1 MFSANYHDRRHR
13 TDAMLSLVEL
23 KFIVL
28 LNNQPGVLL
37 ADTDVIS
44 SSNPGSLR
52 KIPRDYR
59 HIIEMLPLTLN
70 KYLIQHE
77 LNTFYASH

>member
-1 MFSANYHDRRHR
+1 M
-13 TDAMLSLVEL
+13 TEGIEL
-23 KFIVL
+23 IKFIVL

-44 SSNPGSLR
+44 SSNPGSLS
-52 KIPRDYR
+52 KIPRDHR

-70 KYLIQHE
+70 KYLIQHFMQVTE
-77 LNTFYASH
+77 T